1 MAALLVEKNG
11 FALGLDIRKD
21 IVELSEKNI
30 NKWKEKNPD
39 EQVNVKFELRNCFL
53 VDPEGKFTKCY

>member
-11 FALGLDIRKD
+11 FSLGLDIRKD

-30 NKWKEKNPD
+30 KKWKEKNPD
-39 EQVNVKFELRNCFL
+39 EQVNVQFELRNCFL
-53 VDPEGKFTKCY
+53 VDSEGMI